1 MVPGSRERK
10 KDGEGGQE
18 INLLALYGPFF
29 KLISLFLVSIIYFS
43 ESSSSC
49 YLHSLGIL
57 GFLIAT
63 TERDRVEYIYIF
75 LSVIDNLKK

>member
-10 KDGEGGQE
+10 KDREGGR
-18 INLLALYGPFF
+18 
-29 KLISLFLVSIIYFS
+29 KLTSTSIWAKLVSLFLVSIIYFS